1 MSTHPINATDAD
13 FAASVL
19 QSDIPVLVDLWA
31 PWCGPCRM
39 MSPVLD
45 ELAADYAGRIK
56 VVKVNVDQN
65 PATAQ
70 ACQVR
75 SIPLL
80 LLFKGG
86 QICATQIGA
95 TGKAQ
100 LKQMIDGAL
109 AA

>member
-1 MSTHPINATDAD
+1 MISPI
-13 FAASVL
+13 
-19 QSDIPVLVDLWA
+19 
-31 PWCGPCRM
+31 
-39 MSPVLD
+39 LD

-56 VVKVNVDQN
+56 LVKVNVDHN

-70 ACQVR
+70 AYQVR

-100 LKQMIDGAL
+100 LKQMIDSAL